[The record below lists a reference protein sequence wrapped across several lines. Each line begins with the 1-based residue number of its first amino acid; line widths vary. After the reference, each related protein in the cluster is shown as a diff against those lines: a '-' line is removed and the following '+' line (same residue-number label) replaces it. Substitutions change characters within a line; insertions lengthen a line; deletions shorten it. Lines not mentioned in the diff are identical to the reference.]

1 MKKVVMDIIVRFK
14 KDDIPALG
22 AQVAYNLILSFFP
35 FIIFLMTLIGYTFLN
50 RLEVI
55 NEISS
60 LFPQSISEL
69 IKYTVL
75 DVRASKN
82 NSVMSLSL
90 IFTLWS
96 ASSGFNA
103 VIKGLNKA
111 YGVRETRSFVKLRI
125 VSLLCTL
132 GMSIIIIIMMVLL
145 VLGTVIWNAVTRRF
159 YILHELTLVWVIT
172 KYLIVVSTTIF
183 IFSLLY
189 RYAPNRKLRW
199 IEVCYGAIFSTGSL
213 ILVSAIFAY
222 YVNNFGK
229 YSMFYGSIGAI
240 IFLLIWLFLVSIIII
255 LGGELNASLVSRG
268 SDNNKRRFKVTNN
281 IKNL

>member
-255 LGGELNASLVSRG
+255 LGGEVNASLASKNSVNS
-268 SDNNKRRFKVTNN
+268 KKRFKVTNST
-281 IKNL
+281 

>member
-111 YGVRETRSFVKLRI
+111 YGVRETRSFVKLRM
-125 VSLLCTL
+125 VSLFCTV
-132 GMSIIIIIMMVLL
+132 GMSIIIVIMMVLL

-255 LGGELNASLVSRG
+255 LGGELNASLASKNSVNS
-268 SDNNKRRFKVTNN
+268 KKRFKVTNS
-281 IKNL
+281 K